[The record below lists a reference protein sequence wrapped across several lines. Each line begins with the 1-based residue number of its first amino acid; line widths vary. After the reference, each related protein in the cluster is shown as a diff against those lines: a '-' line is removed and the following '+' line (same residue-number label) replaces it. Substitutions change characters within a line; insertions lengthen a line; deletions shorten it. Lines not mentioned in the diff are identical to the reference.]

1 MAATTA
7 VLLPGLD
14 GTGELFEPFVRAAP
28 IGIQPVVVDYPIDES
43 SIEVLAQRAQE
54 RLTDHSIIVAE
65 SFSGPI
71 GIRVAADPRVLALIL
86 CNSFI
91 RSPVSPA
98 LRHLAIAPLFSI
110 PIPEF
115 LLRSTLL
122 GWEASSVLIEK
133 TQRVIGRIPGGVLA
147 CRARQVLQTNEE
159 ETLRSLVKP
168 LLYLRGIG
176 DNLVSEKSWLVVQ
189 KVRPDAQIAKIEG
202 PHMLLQISPTEC
214 WKAILAFI
222 AGFTEHERSPN

>member
-1 MAATTA
+1 
-7 VLLPGLD
+7 LQFLHQEPGLA
-14 GTGELFEPFVRAAP
+14 RAA
-28 IGIQPVVVDYPIDES
+28 
-43 SIEVLAQRAQE
+43 
-54 RLTDHSIIVAE
+54 
-65 SFSGPI
+65 SFGNS
-71 GIRVAADPRVLALIL
+71 AALP
-86 CNSFI
+86 
-91 RSPVSPA
+91 
-98 LRHLAIAPLFSI
+98 I

-159 ETLRSLVKP
+159 ETLRSLAKP

-189 KVRPDAQIAKIEG
+189 KVRPDAQIAKIDG